1 MGISNQVVCML
12 GDRHLGI
19 SEVVAVWAL
28 DSLVLVQ
35 QYHVVPQVFHGR
47 AHKVTALALQVEPA
61 LDLN

>member
-1 MGISNQVVCML
+1 ML

-28 DSLVLVQ
+28 DPLVLVQ
-35 QYHVVPQVFHGR
+35 QYHVVPQVLHGR